1 MKYWIIR
8 NSYGNLWGDQ
18 GDFLAERGV
27 NFMNIESEATAYE
40 AGLCSEMNC

>member
-8 NSYGNLWGDQ
+8 NSYGPNWGAK

-27 NFMNIESEATAYE
+27 NFMNLESEATAYD
-40 AGLCSEMNC
+40 AALCGEVNC